1 MHHRSRKSR
10 ASIERYRLGKF
21 DLLASQ
27 PSRQRLIIK
36 INRYSS
42 EVKMQVKIPK
52 ILGHIWIGT
61 RAAPTEL
68 LETWRKFHP
77 DWEYRLYDN
86 DYLFSRK
93 WRNQSLIA
101 EYYRVGRFSG
111 VSDLMRYEI
120 LYEEGGFIPEADS
133 VCLRATDE
141 LWQNEHL
148 YAVYENE
155 QEVPGYIS
163 PFLASVPGHS
173 YLNKVIRN
181 LGRLW
186 TPETLRTPW
195 KCVGN
200 AYLAKR
206 LARRTPHDYTV
217 FPSHYFIPTF
227 RTGQKYQG
235 SGPVFCE
242 QLYGSTKTRRGIYPP
257 LPANNDE
264 LRQKHYER
272 LCA

>member
-1 MHHRSRKSR
+1 
-10 ASIERYRLGKF
+10 
-21 DLLASQ
+21 
-27 PSRQRLIIK
+27 
-36 INRYSS
+36 
-42 EVKMQVKIPK
+42 MQVKIPK

-61 RAAPTEL
+61 REAPLGL
-68 LETWRKFHP
+68 LNTWREFHP

-120 LYEEGGFIPEADS
+120 LYENGGFIPEADS

-141 LWQNEHL
+141 LWDKEHL

-163 PFLASVPGHS
+163 PFLASVPGHP
-173 YLNKVIRN
+173 YLNHVVKHIGKR
-181 LGRLW
+181 W
-186 TPETLRTPW
+186 TPETLRAPW
-195 KCVGN
+195 KSVGN
-200 AYLAKR
+200 AYLSHR
-206 LARRTPHDYTV
+206 LNRKPAQNYTV

-227 RTGQKYQG
+227 RTGEKYEG
-235 SGPVFCE
+235 GGPVYCE
-242 QLYGSTKTRRGIYPP
+242 QLYGSTKSRLKIYPP
-257 LPANNDE
+257 LPENNEE
-264 LRQKHYER
+264 LLQER
-272 LCA
+272 FEILSGQRSYP